1 MTNAFLETT
10 MHPNGKSQM
19 ANAILE
25 ITMLETIMY
34 SNGKCTLGNNS
45 ARNNS
50 NGKCILGNNKVCL
63 NMTCI

>member
-1 MTNAFLETT
+1 
-10 MHPNGKSQM
+10 M

-50 NGKCILGNNKVCL
+50 NGKCILGNNNVYL
-63 NMTCI
+63 DMTCI